1 MCLYLYLIRSLVF
14 LLKFVFLTNN
24 LFVFPR
30 RKRGKGAIGSR
41 MDEPGPYL
49 STSLNDNERLLLP
62 ADMREKEEWEKR
74 IVGPEK
80 PSFMQT
86 KEHLNDSHNSTDSEG
101 DTRLSEKHH
110 VKKHISKKDKSK
122 KKKRKE
128 RRSKHHNKKQ
138 KIR

>member
-1 MCLYLYLIRSLVF
+1 
-14 LLKFVFLTNN
+14 
-24 LFVFPR
+24 
-30 RKRGKGAIGSR
+30 

-49 STSLNDNERLLLP
+49 SASLNDNEWLSLS

-86 KEHLNDSHNSTDSEG
+86 KEHLNDSHNSTDSE
-101 DTRLSEKHH
+101 DDMRLSKKHH
-110 VKKHISKKDKSK
+110 VKKHSSKDKSK

-128 RRSKHHNKKQ
+128 RRSKHHNKNQ